1 MTYRYDRGEPRG
13 ALHKGQGF
21 EDRGDC
27 IDCKQCVQVCPM
39 GIDIR
44 DGAQLEC
51 IHCALCIDAC
61 DDIMKRVDRPTGLI
75 AYDTDLAVA
84 IRAAG
89 GTPKYKL
96 LRARTILYAVLMLA
110 ISALILV
117 GLAEKPT
124 FQVSV
129 LKDRSP
135 PFVQLAD
142 GSVRNGYTLK
152 LVNKATTARNT
163 EISISGLDGVQ
174 FQIIG
179 LEKPE
184 TGSEVQLPLEQY
196 GVDRFRMLVTA
207 PPAERPHRT
216 SLVITVRDPETGET
230 HTSTA
235 AFVTAGAK

>member
-1 MTYRYDRGEPRG
+1 M
-13 ALHKGQGF
+13 
-21 EDRGDC
+21 
-27 IDCKQCVQVCPM
+27 I
-39 GIDIR
+39 
-44 DGAQLEC
+44 
-51 IHCALCIDAC
+51 
-61 DDIMKRVDRPTGLI
+61 
-75 AYDTDLAVA
+75 
-84 IRAAG
+84 
-89 GTPKYKL
+89 
-96 LRARTILYAVLMLA
+96 A

-163 EISISGLDGVQ
+163 VISISGVDGAQ

-179 LEKPE
+179 LAKPDDLAQI
-184 TGSEVQLPLEQY
+184 QLPLEQY
-196 GVDRFRMLVTA
+196 GVDRFRLLVTA
-207 PPAERPHRT
+207 PPADRPHRT
-216 SLVITVRDPETGET
+216 SLDISIRDPETGET

>member
-1 MTYRYDRGEPRG
+1 
-13 ALHKGQGF
+13 
-21 EDRGDC
+21 
-27 IDCKQCVQVCPM
+27 
-39 GIDIR
+39 
-44 DGAQLEC
+44 
-51 IHCALCIDAC
+51 
-61 DDIMKRVDRPTGLI
+61 MKRVDRPTGLI
-75 AYDTDLAVA
+75 AYDTDVAVA
-84 IRAAG
+84 TRAAG

-96 LRARTILYAVLMLA
+96 LRARTILYGVLMIA

-117 GLAEKPT
+117 GLAQKPT

-152 LVNKATTARNT
+152 IVNKATTARNA
-163 EISISGLDGVQ
+163 EISISGLDGAQ
-174 FQIIG
+174 LQIIG
-179 LEKPE
+179 LAQPE
-184 TGSEVQLPLEQY
+184 NDMEVQLPLEQY

-207 PPAERPHRT
+207 PPTERPHRT
-216 SLVITVRDPETGET
+216 SLVITIQDPETGET